1 MKESF
6 KLQLL
11 RTAANNASSV
21 EDVKVV
27 LDFITKNEK
36 PKESKRVEVKTSL
49 EDGVYVVFSSGEIKP
64 ASEYNEQC
72 EPVKV
77 LMIYRDHS
85 WIVAP
90 RDAECGETTLLKED
104 ADRESGSPFYKA
116 EIEAMND
123 FDMESCTAHLRK
135 TGLAFELDDDAFIP
149 TAGQLA
155 AMWLYRDVLN
165 KALKDTGG
173 EPLKTYECYWSSS
186 EANAWNSWNVNFGS
200 GYVNGWNGKYND
212 NYVRPCTAF
221 NL

>member
-72 EPVKV
+72 EPAKV
-77 LMIYRDHS
+77 LMIYRAHS

-116 EIEAMND
+116 EIEALND

-135 TGLAFELDDDAFIP
+135 AGLAFELDDDAFIP

-186 EANAWNSWNVNFGS
+186 EGYAWGSWCVNFDS
-200 GYVNGWNGKYND
+200 GGVSNWYGKYGGF
-212 NYVRPCTAF
+212 VRPCTAF